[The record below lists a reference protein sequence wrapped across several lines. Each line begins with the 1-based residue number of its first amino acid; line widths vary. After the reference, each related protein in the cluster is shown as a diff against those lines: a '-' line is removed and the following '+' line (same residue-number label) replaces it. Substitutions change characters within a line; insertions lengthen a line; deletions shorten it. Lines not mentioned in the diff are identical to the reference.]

1 MADKSEHRS
10 WTRVR
15 DTHGRT
21 TVWIAGGRQSRP
33 NLPGADD
40 CPFCPGGLEAPDPY
54 DTKAFTNRWPVMPDD
69 RCDVI
74 LYSPDHHATFAS
86 LGVEGVLR
94 VIDLWADRTATL
106 GARPDVA
113 AVMPFEN
120 RGAEVGA
127 TIPHPHGQLY
137 AFDEV
142 PPVIAAELDGPDC
155 PHCDPAA
162 DELLVARGDGWKAW
176 VPMVAR
182 YPFEITVATTDHVAG
197 LPVAGAEVRRGLA
210 RGLIDALTRLDALF
224 DSPMPYMLWL
234 HQRPTDG
241 ADWPTAH
248 LHVEIV
254 GLYRSPGVP
263 RYVAAGE
270 LGSGVWLN
278 TIHPADAARR
288 LRMAGSD

>member
-1 MADKSEHRS
+1 MADKSPQPS

-15 DTHGRT
+15 DAQGRT
-21 TVWIAGGRQSRP
+21 TAWIAGGRQSRP
-33 NLPGADD
+33 NLPAVAD
-40 CPFCPGGLEAPDPY
+40 CPFCPGGLEAPESY

-74 LYSPDHHATFAS
+74 LYSSDHDATFAS
-86 LGVEGVLR
+86 LGVDGVVR
-94 VIDLWADRTATL
+94 VIDLWAERTATL
-106 GARPDVA
+106 GARLDVA
-113 AVMPFEN
+113 AVLPFEN
-120 RGAEVGA
+120 RGDEVGA

-142 PPVIAAELDGPDC
+142 PPVIAAELEARTC
-155 PHCDPAA
+155 PHCEPV
-162 DELLVARGDGWKAW
+162 DEELVVARGDGWRTW
-176 VPMVAR
+176 VPMGAR
-182 YPFEITVATTDHVAG
+182 YPFEVTVATTQHVPD
-197 LPVAGAEVRRGLA
+197 LPASGAEDRRRLA
-210 RGLIDALTRLDALF
+210 LALVDTLSRLDALF
-224 DSPMPYMLWL
+224 DAPMPYMLWL

-241 ADWPTAH
+241 ADWPMAH

-278 TIHPADAARR
+278 TVHPAEAAHR
-288 LRMAGSD
+288 LRTAGRD